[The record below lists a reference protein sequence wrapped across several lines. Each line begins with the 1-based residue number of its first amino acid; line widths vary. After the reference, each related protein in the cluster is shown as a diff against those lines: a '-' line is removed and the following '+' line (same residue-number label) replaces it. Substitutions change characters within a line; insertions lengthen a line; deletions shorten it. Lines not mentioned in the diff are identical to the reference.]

1 MAGPRLRLTACG
13 VHFAAK
19 STDPGRLAATG
30 EAFEYCMFEAPRQMS
45 SAVVG
50 NGNVAVEP
58 VPLSQIDFSKIC
70 SQLWRGRATILFTTV
85 AALVLAVLFVVFA
98 PHEYTAVTQILIDP
112 TDLRAAGNGA
122 TQPAQMSDA
131 GLMQVESQVN
141 VLSSDAVLR
150 RVVASQKLDR
160 DPEFVRGPSLLSLL
174 LGKNEFPGGRALA
187 ALNEL
192 KRRVKVQRDER
203 TFVVQVAVTSRDPN
217 KAVSIANAIAQA
229 YLDEQ
234 TQVRADAA
242 RQVSQ
247 SLSARLTELKNNVRE
262 ADEKVAAFKARND
275 LIAAN
280 GQLVTDQQLT
290 DLNNQ
295 LSAARAHSADA
306 KARLEQVQAVQR
318 SKDENGAFPAALQ
331 SPTITALRSQ
341 YAEIMRREAEQT
353 ASLGALHPA
362 VIDIQA
368 QAERLHRMIDDEI
381 DRAAIAARTEYG
393 SAKASEQTLAD
404 NFAALK
410 QTAVSN
416 GEAMVG
422 LRELERDA
430 QASRDVYQAFLARA
444 RETGAQEQ
452 VDTKN
457 IRVLSRADLP
467 QKRSSPP
474 PSLLVALG
482 AMMLGAAAGAGIVF
496 IRPPAEA
503 GARQRGA
510 GETLHKA
517 LAALGFWPE
526 AASGIPVLAILPSA
540 DVSFALEAVDDPASP
555 FGREM
560 RKVHD
565 EVRASHTAP
574 GSPSVLVI
582 ATADEDDTAMVAL
595 TLAAVAAATQRV
607 LVIDADLR
615 RRTLS
620 ALDAEEGDAGL
631 VDVAVGR
638 RGLSDA
644 IKVDR
649 DTNINLI
656 AFVTPES
663 RRDRRIY
670 DADIKRVFEQ
680 IKRYDLVVVAAMEQ
694 ADPSLRFFAG
704 LVDHILLV
712 AGADTF
718 DEAAA
723 ERFIAQAGL
732 DARKV
737 RGAVLTGAATA

>member
-1 MAGPRLRLTACG
+1 
-13 VHFAAK
+13 
-19 STDPGRLAATG
+19 
-30 EAFEYCMFEAPRQMS
+30 MFEAPRQMS

-98 PHEYTAVTQILIDP
+98 PHEYTAVTQILINP

-318 SKDENGAFPAALQ
+318 SKDENGAFPEALQ

-353 ASLGALHPA
+353 ATLGALHPA

-368 QAERLHRMIDDEI
+368 QAERLRRMIDNEI
-381 DRAAIAARTEYG
+381 DRAAVAARTEYD
-393 SAKASEQTLAD
+393 SAKASEKTLER

-410 QTAVSN
+410 ETAIDN
-416 GEAMVG
+416 TEAMVG
-422 LRELERDA
+422 LRELEGDA
-430 QASRDVYQAFLARA
+430 QASRDIYQAFLLRA

-457 IRVLSRADLP
+457 IRVLSKADLP
-467 QKRSSPP
+467 QTRSSPP
-474 PSLLVALG
+474 PSLIVALG
-482 AMMLGAAAGAGIVF
+482 AMMLGAAAGCGIVLM
-496 IRPPAEA
+496 RPPAEP
-503 GARQRGA
+503 GRPQHGVR
-510 GETLHKA
+510 TPWSRNSCRSRNSSWSRSSSLSKNS
-517 LAALGFWPE
+517 WPKSRTAIRLWP
-526 AASGIPVLAILPSA
+526 AASSGVPVLAVLPAA
-540 DVSFALEAVDDPASP
+540 DTAFGLEAAADPKSA

-560 RKVHD
+560 RKVY
-565 EVRASHTAP
+565 EKVRASRGAP
-574 GSPSVLVI
+574 RNPSVLVV
-582 ATADEDDTAMVAL
+582 AADDADETVTVAL
-595 TLAAVAAATQRV
+595 TLAAVAAAKQRV
-607 LVIDADLR
+607 LLIDADLQ
-615 RRTLS
+615 RRTLA
-620 ALDAEEGDAGL
+620 ALDAETGDAGL
-631 VDVAVGR
+631 VDVATGR
-638 RGLSDA
+638 RSLAEA
-644 IKVDR
+644 IKLDPAS
-649 DTNINLI
+649 NISLV
-656 AFVTPES
+656 AFVAPES

-670 DADIKRVFEQ
+670 DADIKRAFDQ
-680 IKRYDLVVVAAMEQ
+680 TRRYDMVIVAAMDLR
-694 ADPSLRFFAG
+694 DPSLRFFAG
-704 LVDHILLV
+704 LVDHIVLV
-712 AGADTF
+712 AGVEAF

-723 ERFIAQAGL
+723 EQFIARAGI
-732 DARKV
+732 DAAKV
-737 RGAVLTGAATA
+737 RGAVLTGAETA